1 MPKGRDPLAPIKYH
15 HGQVYK
21 PPFETL
27 LTYGKFL
34 GSDVFREIEKLRLIR
49 WKVAVDGNVTDQI
62 KYELHRLAKRIKPLL
77 METFFDESLRK
88 FDICSFTSFIDPTF
102 WSQVNKLKVNKW
114 QLDETPKKIFGT
126 YSTFALRFP
135 PQKEEKNAALLLR
148 QGVPFPSSRLQQEQ
162 EKEAIAQAA
171 AHSAQ
176 QHAIAQIQAA
186 HQLHQQHQQPQLHG
200 NGYGVRVPIQQVPQ
214 HLHGKPAFYDANR
227 GILYDGQQAFFY
239 QPDANSNATF
249 TAVELG
255 HGGHHHQQ
263 QIFGGQQAYH
273 VVPTHTAIEVSAQ
286 PSGQSAVSHGFGN
299 RVLLLSNVTP
309 TMLGKPAFYDSNRG
323 VYYDGQ
329 HVYAYQ
335 PSEESHLVTAIET
348 SEQQLSANQQQQ
360 RAFYQQQVQDLNN
373 NRSGYLFSA

>member
-1 MPKGRDPLAPIKYH
+1 MPRSSY
-15 HGQVYK
+15 V
-21 PPFETL
+21 
-27 LTYGKFL
+27 
-34 GSDVFREIEKLRLIR
+34 
-49 WKVAVDGNVTDQI
+49 
-62 KYELHRLAKRIKPLL
+62 
-77 METFFDESLRK
+77 
-88 FDICSFTSFIDPTF
+88 
-102 WSQVNKLKVNKW
+102 
-114 QLDETPKKIFGT
+114 
-126 YSTFALRFP
+126 
-135 PQKEEKNAALLLR
+135 
-148 QGVPFPSSRLQQEQ
+148 QGVPFPSSRLQQQQ

-171 AHSAQ
+171 AISAHQ
-176 QHAIAQIQAA
+176 QAIAQTQAA
-186 HQLHQQHQQPQLHG
+186 QQSHYQQPQLHG

-255 HGGHHHQQ
+255 HVGHQQ
-263 QIFGGQQAYH
+263 QHSFGGQQAYH
-273 VVPTHTAIEVSAQ
+273 VVPTHTAVELSAQ
-286 PSGQSAVSHGFGN
+286 PSGQSAVSRGFGN
-299 RVLLLSNVTP
+299 RVLLLSNVAP

>member
-1 MPKGRDPLAPIKYH
+1 MPRFSYA
-15 HGQVYK
+15 Q
-21 PPFETL
+21 
-27 LTYGKFL
+27 
-34 GSDVFREIEKLRLIR
+34 VFRFRAADCSRNKRRKL
-49 WKVAVDGNVTDQI
+49 
-62 KYELHRLAKRIKPLL
+62 
-77 METFFDESLRK
+77 
-88 FDICSFTSFIDPTF
+88 
-102 WSQVNKLKVNKW
+102 
-114 QLDETPKKIFGT
+114 
-126 YSTFALRFP
+126 
-135 PQKEEKNAALLLR
+135 
-148 QGVPFPSSRLQQEQ
+148 
-162 EKEAIAQAA
+162 IAQAA
-171 AHSAQ
+171 ALSAQ

-200 NGYGVRVPIQQVPQ
+200 NGYGVRVPIQQVPK

-255 HGGHHHQQ
+255 HGVHSSGGHHHQQ
-263 QIFGGQQAYH
+263 QIFGGQQAFH

-286 PSGQSAVSHGFGN
+286 PSGQSAVSHGFVN
-299 RVLLLSNVTP
+299 RVLLLSNVAP